1 MKKNNKIKDINEYK
15 KSKKNKYKKGKR
27 NKFVERVSVL
37 ILGVCALSVIV
48 VNICG
53 YATMSKLKYNIG
65 SLKKELRKQ
74 EIILE
79 EIEATVDT
87 NTSIQEIENKAKEEL
102 NMDYPKE
109 NQIRYICV
117 EN

>member
-15 KSKKNKYKKGKR
+15 KSKKNKHKKGK
-27 NKFVERVSVL
+27 NKRLKKSSVVG
-37 ILGVCALSVIV
+37 LGVCALAVII

-53 YATMSKLKYNIG
+53 YATMSNLKYSIG
-65 SLKKELRKQ
+65 TLKKDLRKQ

-79 EIEATVDT
+79 EKKAIVDT

-102 NMDYPKE
+102 NMDYPNE
-109 NQIRYICV
+109 NQIRYISV